1 MNEKEYYMKTKR
13 MLALLL
19 AALMIVGLF
28 AGCSKDETKDPG
40 KTDPGN
46 SLIDQTKPSQTTA
59 KYAYKADYFD
69 LAVPDGVQYVN
80 QICAAGTTL
89 YASVGIQGEE
99 IVNSDPATGDTWS
112 YYNTRLSML
121 TIDPDTGTCTELTN
135 LDLPQVPE
143 GAEGSVDCY
152 NMIGSDDG
160 TLWMLVNVYAT
171 QYELPDDFD
180 PNTDSKWNYPS
191 TDIGGSYLMHIAADG
206 STIASIDLSDT
217 NNEDNEDGMSG
228 NLSSFAVDA
237 AGNLY
242 VSDYNNIYY
251 VLDAEGNVQFK
262 LDGSQYNGSLYRLN
276 AQQVGVMWY
285 NYTDDVNAADENGQY
300 FVPIDL
306 ETKDWGE
313 KVKLPS
319 NVWSILPGDDV
330 YDFYYADNNNNI
342 FGYTAKTDTKEKLV
356 DWLACDVDT
365 NNMNGYAML
374 SDSRVAALMQD
385 WSTDPTTYQLIVL
398 HRVDAS
404 EIKEKKVLTLACMY
418 LDWNLRSMIVEYNK
432 TNDEYR
438 INVIDYSEYATDDDY
453 NAGVTKL
460 TTEIISGSVPDIFL
474 TSNLPIDKYAAKGVI
489 ADLNT
494 FMDGGN
500 GLSRDYFV
508 PQILN
513 ALEKDGKLYELPTSF
528 SVQTAYALSSIASQ
542 YDTWN
547 VAAVQDAMTQL
558 QEGATVFSNGWT
570 KNMALS
576 NCLSRNL
583 SAFVDWTTGKCEFD
597 SEAFQQLLAFC
608 NSFPAET
615 SDGDGAIAYASSADI
630 AVDDAMW
637 DSDAT
642 RITNGKQLMS
652 TIGMYSFDS
661 YIWNVYAI
669 RDKITFTGYPTEDG
683 SGSSFGLQM
692 PMAIS
697 SVTKYPDAAWD
708 FVCSIIKKM
717 NTIDENNYYYGF
729 PISQAAFDA
738 EMTDIMTEQYQ
749 LDENG
754 EQVDWDGDGEPD
766 KAIRG
771 SYETMENGET
781 VYKDVYALTQ
791 EDIDQILG
799 VISNTHS
806 VYDYDQEILD
816 IITDE
821 VAAYF
826 AGDKDVQTTASM
838 IQSRVNLYVQ
848 EQR

>member
-1 MNEKEYYMKTKR
+1 MKTKR
-13 MLALLL
+13 IFALLL

-28 AGCSKDETKDPG
+28 AGCSKDNTKDPG

-59 KYAYKADYFD
+59 KYAYKADYLD
-69 LAVPDGVQYVN
+69 LTMPDGVQYLN

-99 IVNSDPATGDTWS
+99 ITNTDPTTGETWS
-112 YYNTRLSML
+112 YYNTRLAML
-121 TIDPDTGTCTELTN
+121 TIDPDTGVCTELTN
-135 LDLPQVPE
+135 LELPEVPE

-191 TDIGGSYLMHIAADG
+191 TDINGSYLMHVAADG
-206 STIASIDLSDT
+206 STIASLDLSDT

-242 VSDYNNIYY
+242 VSDYNNIY

-262 LDGSQYNGSLYRLN
+262 LDGSQYNGSLNRLN

-319 NVWSILPGDDV
+319 NVWSIFPGDDA
-330 YDFYYADNNNNI
+330 YDFYYAYNNNI
-342 FGYTAKTDTKEKLV
+342 YGYAAKTDTKEKLV

-365 NNMNGYAML
+365 NNMSGYAML

-385 WSTDPTTYQLIVL
+385 WNTDPTTYQLIVL

-438 INVIDYSEYATDDDY
+438 INVVDYSEYATDDDY

-508 PQILN
+508 PQVMS

-558 QEGATVFSNGWT
+558 QEGATVFSDGWT
-570 KNMALS
+570 KNTALS

-615 SDGDGAIAYASSADI
+615 SDGDGAIAYAPSADI

-637 DSDAT
+637 ESDAT

-683 SGSSFGLQM
+683 SGSSFELQM

-799 VISNTHS
+799 VINSTRS

-826 AGDKDVQTTASM
+826 AGDKDVQTTANM

>member
-89 YASVGIQGEE
+89 YLTASMQGEE
-99 IVNSDPATGDTWS
+99 ITNTDPDTGETWS
-112 YYNTRLSML
+112 YYDSRLGVL
-121 TIDPDTGTCTELTN
+121 TIDPDTGICTELSN
-135 LDLPQVPE
+135 LQLPEVPE
-143 GAEGSVDCY
+143 GAEGGVNCY

-191 TDIGGSYLMHIAADG
+191 TDINGSYLMHIAADG
-206 STIASIDLSDT
+206 STIASLDLSDT

-242 VSDYNNIYY
+242 VSDYNNIY

-262 LDGSQYNGSLYRLN
+262 LDGSQYNGSLCRLN

-319 NVWSILPGDDV
+319 NVGSILPGDDA
-330 YDFYYADNNNNI
+330 YDFYYTYNNNI
-342 FGYTAKTDTKEKLV
+342 YGYAAKTDTKEKLV

-365 NNMNGYAML
+365 NNMSGYAML

-438 INVIDYSEYATDDDY
+438 INVVDYSEYATDDDY

-508 PQILN
+508 PQVMS

-558 QEGATVFSNGWT
+558 QEGATVFSDGWT
-570 KNMALS
+570 KNTALS

-637 DSDAT
+637 ESDAT

-652 TIGMYSFDS
+652 TTGMYSFDS

-669 RDKITFTGYPTEDG
+669 RDKITFTGYPTEDD
-683 SGSSFGLQM
+683 SGSSFELQM

-799 VISNTHS
+799 VINNTHS

-826 AGDKDVQTTASM
+826 VGDKDVQTTASM

>member
-69 LAVPDGVQYVN
+69 LAVPDGVQYLN

-89 YASVGIQGEE
+89 YLTASMQGEE
-99 IVNSDPATGDTWS
+99 ITNTDPDTGETWS
-112 YYNTRLSML
+112 YYDSRLGVL
-121 TIDPDTGTCTELTN
+121 TIDPDTGIYTELSN
-135 LDLPQVPE
+135 LQLPEVPE
-143 GAEGSVDCY
+143 GAEGGVNCY

-191 TDIGGSYLMHIAADG
+191 TDINGSYLMHIAADG
-206 STIASIDLSDT
+206 STIASLDLSDT

-242 VSDYNNIYY
+242 VSDYNNIY

-262 LDGSQYNGSLYRLN
+262 LDGSQYNGSLCRLN

-330 YDFYYADNNNNI
+330 YDFYYADNNNI
-342 FGYTAKTDTKEKLV
+342 FGYTAKTDTKDKLV

-474 TSNLPIDKYAAKGVI
+474 TSNLPIDKYAAKGVV

-508 PQILN
+508 PQVMS

-683 SGSSFGLQM
+683 SGSSFELQM

-771 SYETMENGET
+771 NYETMENGET

>member
-59 KYAYKADYFD
+59 KYAYKADYLD
-69 LAVPDGVQYVN
+69 LTMPDGVQYLN
-80 QICAAGTTL
+80 QLCAAGTTL

-99 IVNSDPATGDTWS
+99 ITNTDPDTGDTWS

-191 TDIGGSYLMHIAADG
+191 TDINGSYLMHIAADG
-206 STIASIDLSDT
+206 STIASLDLSDT

-242 VSDYNNIYY
+242 VSDYNNIY

-262 LDGSQYNGSLYRLN
+262 LDGSQYNGSLCRLN

-319 NVWSILPGDDV
+319 NVGSILPGDDA
-330 YDFYYADNNNNI
+330 YDFYYTYNNNI
-342 FGYTAKTDTKEKLV
+342 YGYAAKTDTKEKLV

-365 NNMNGYAML
+365 NNMSGYAML

-438 INVIDYSEYATDDDY
+438 INVVDYSEYATDDDY

-508 PQILN
+508 PQVMS

-558 QEGATVFSNGWT
+558 QEGATVFSDGWT
-570 KNMALS
+570 KNTALS

-637 DSDAT
+637 ESDAT

-652 TIGMYSFDS
+652 TTGMYSFDS

-683 SGSSFGLQM
+683 SGSSFELQM

-799 VISNTHS
+799 VINNTHS

>member
-89 YASVGIQGEE
+89 YLTASMQGEE
-99 IVNSDPATGDTWS
+99 ITNTDPDTGETWS
-112 YYNTRLSML
+112 YYDSRLGVL
-121 TIDPDTGTCTELTN
+121 TIDPDTGICTELSN
-135 LDLPQVPE
+135 LQLPEVPE
-143 GAEGSVDCY
+143 GAEGGVNCY

-191 TDIGGSYLMHIAADG
+191 TDINGSYLMHIAADG
-206 STIASIDLSDT
+206 STIASLDLSDT

-242 VSDYNNIYY
+242 VSDYNNIY

-262 LDGSQYNGSLYRLN
+262 LDGSQYNGSLCRLN

-319 NVWSILPGDDV
+319 NVWSILPGDDA
-330 YDFYYADNNNNI
+330 YDFYYTYNNNI
-342 FGYTAKTDTKEKLV
+342 YGYAAKTDTKEKLV

-365 NNMNGYAML
+365 NNMSGCAML

-438 INVIDYSEYATDDDY
+438 INVVDYSEYATDDDY

-508 PQILN
+508 PQVMS

-558 QEGATVFSNGWT
+558 QEGATVFSDGWT
-570 KNMALS
+570 KNTALS

-637 DSDAT
+637 ESDAT

-652 TIGMYSFDS
+652 TTGMYSFDS

-683 SGSSFGLQM
+683 SGSSFELQM

-799 VISNTHS
+799 VINSTTS

>member
-40 KTDPGN
+40 KTDSNG
-46 SLIDQTKPSQTTA
+46 SLIDQTKPAATTA
-59 KYAYKADYFD
+59 KYAYKADYLD
-69 LAVPDGVQYVN
+69 LTMPDGVQYPN
-80 QICAAGTTL
+80 QLCAAGTTL
-89 YASVGIQGEE
+89 YLTASMQGEE

-112 YYNTRLSML
+112 YYNTRLAML
-121 TIDPDTGTCTELTN
+121 TIDPDTGVCTELTN
-135 LDLPQVPE
+135 LELPQVPE
-143 GAEGSVDCY
+143 GAEGGVNCY

-191 TDIGGSYLMHIAADG
+191 TDIGGSYLMHVAADG
-206 STIASIDLSDT
+206 STIASLDLSDT

-242 VSDYNNIYY
+242 VSDYNNIY

-262 LDGSQYNGSLYRLN
+262 LDGSQYNGSLCRLN

-319 NVWSILPGDDV
+319 NVGSILPGDDA
-330 YDFYYADNNNNI
+330 YDFYYTYNNNI
-342 FGYTAKTDTKEKLV
+342 YGYAAKTDTKEKLV

-365 NNMNGYAML
+365 NNMSGYAML

-438 INVIDYSEYATDDDY
+438 INVVDYSEYATDDDY

-508 PQILN
+508 PQVMS

-558 QEGATVFSNGWT
+558 QEGATVFSDGWT
-570 KNMALS
+570 KNTALS

-637 DSDAT
+637 ESDAT

-652 TIGMYSFDS
+652 TTGMYSFDS

-683 SGSSFGLQM
+683 SGSSFELQM

-791 EDIDQILG
+791 EEMDQILG
-799 VISNTHS
+799 VINNTHS

>member
-1 MNEKEYYMKTKR
+1 MKTKR
-13 MLALLL
+13 IFALLL

-28 AGCSKDETKDPG
+28 AGCSKDGTKDPG
-40 KTDPGN
+40 KTDSNG
-46 SLIDQTKPSQTTA
+46 SLIDQTKPAATTA
-59 KYAYKADYFD
+59 KYAYQADYLD
-69 LAVPDGVQYVN
+69 LTMPDGVQYLN
-80 QICAAGTTL
+80 QFCAAGTTL
-89 YASVGIQGEE
+89 YASVGMQGEE
-99 IVNSDPATGDTWS
+99 IVNSDPTTGDTWS
-112 YYNTRLSML
+112 YYNTRLALL
-121 TIDPDTGTCTELTN
+121 TIDPDTGVCTELTN
-135 LDLPQVPE
+135 LELPQVPE
-143 GAEGSVDCY
+143 GASGSVDCY

-160 TLWMLVNVYAT
+160 TLWMLVNLYAT
-171 QYELPDDFD
+171 QFDLPDDFD
-180 PNTDSKWNYPS
+180 AETESRWDYPS
-191 TDIGGSYLMHIAADG
+191 TDINGSYLMHVAADG
-206 STIASIDLSDT
+206 SMIASLDLSDT

-242 VSDYNNIYY
+242 VSDYNNIY

-300 FVPIDL
+300 FVTIDL

-319 NVWSILPGDDV
+319 NVWSIVPGDDA
-330 YDFYYADNNNNI
+330 YDFYYTYNNNI
-342 FGYTAKTDTKEKLV
+342 YGYTSKTDTRDKLV

-365 NNMNGYAML
+365 NNMSGYAML

-418 LDWNLRSMIVEYNK
+418 LDWDLRSMIVEYNK

-438 INVIDYSEYATDDDY
+438 INVVDYGEYATDDDY

-528 SVQTAYALSSIASQ
+528 SVTTAYALSSIASQ

-558 QEGATVFSNGWT
+558 QEGATVFSDGWT
-570 KNMALS
+570 KNTALS

-615 SDGDGAIAYASSADI
+615 SDGDGAIAYATSTDLAI
-630 AVDDAMW
+630 EDAMW
-637 DSDAT
+637 ESDAT

-652 TIGMYSFDS
+652 TIEMCSFDS

-683 SGSSFGLQM
+683 SGSSFELQM

-799 VISNTHS
+799 VINSTRS

-826 AGDKDVQTTASM
+826 AGDKDVQTTANM

>member
-59 KYAYKADYFD
+59 KYAYKADYLD
-69 LAVPDGVQYVN
+69 LTMPDGVQYLN
-80 QICAAGTTL
+80 QLCAAGTTL

-99 IVNSDPATGDTWS
+99 IVNTDPDTGDTWS

-191 TDIGGSYLMHIAADG
+191 TDINGSYLMHIAADG
-206 STIASIDLSDT
+206 STIASLDLSDT

-242 VSDYNNIYY
+242 VSDYNNIY

-262 LDGSQYNGSLYRLN
+262 LDGSQYNGSLNRLN

-319 NVWSILPGDDV
+319 NVWSILPGDDA
-330 YDFYYADNNNNI
+330 YDFYYTYNNNI
-342 FGYTAKTDTKEKLV
+342 YGYAAKTDTKEKLV

-365 NNMNGYAML
+365 NNMSGYAML

-438 INVIDYSEYATDDDY
+438 INVVDYSEYATDDDY

-508 PQILN
+508 PQVMS

-570 KNMALS
+570 KNTALS

-683 SGSSFGLQM
+683 SGSSFELQM

-799 VISNTHS
+799 VINNTHS

-826 AGDKDVQTTASM
+826 AGDKDVQTTANM

>member
-1 MNEKEYYMKTKR
+1 MKTKR
-13 MLALLL
+13 IFALLL

-28 AGCSKDETKDPG
+28 AGCSKDGTKDPG

-46 SLIDQTKPSQTTA
+46 SLIDQTKPSATTA
-59 KYAYKADYFD
+59 KYAYQADYFD

-99 IVNSDPATGDTWS
+99 ITNTDPDTGETWS
-112 YYNTRLSML
+112 YYDSRLGVL
-121 TIDPDTGTCTELTN
+121 TIDPDTGICTELSN
-135 LDLPQVPE
+135 LQLPEVPE
-143 GAEGSVDCY
+143 GAEGSVNCY

-191 TDIGGSYLMHIAADG
+191 TDINGSYLMHIAADG
-206 STIASIDLSDT
+206 STIASLDLSDT

-242 VSDYNNIYY
+242 VSDYNNIY

-262 LDGSQYNGSLYRLN
+262 LDGSQYNGSLCRLN

-313 KVKLPS
+313 KVKLPP
-319 NVWSILPGDDV
+319 NVGSIFPGDDA
-330 YDFYYADNNNNI
+330 YDFYYAYNNNI
-342 FGYTAKTDTKEKLV
+342 YGYAAKTDTKEKLV

-365 NNMNGYAML
+365 NNMSGYAML

-385 WSTDPTTYQLIVL
+385 WNTDPTTYQLIVL

-438 INVIDYSEYATDDDY
+438 INVVDYSEYATDDDY

-508 PQILN
+508 PQVMS

-570 KNMALS
+570 KNTALS

-615 SDGDGAIAYASSADI
+615 SDGDGAIAYASSAAI
-630 AVDDAMW
+630 AVDDVMW

-683 SGSSFGLQM
+683 SGSSFELQM

-799 VISNTHS
+799 VINSTRS

-826 AGDKDVQTTASM
+826 AGDKDVQTTANM

>member
-89 YASVGIQGEE
+89 YLTASMQGEE
-99 IVNSDPATGDTWS
+99 ITNTDPDTGETWS
-112 YYNTRLSML
+112 YYDSRLGVL
-121 TIDPDTGTCTELTN
+121 TIDPDTGICTELSN
-135 LDLPQVPE
+135 LQLPEVPE
-143 GAEGSVDCY
+143 GAEGGVNCY

-191 TDIGGSYLMHIAADG
+191 TDINGSYLMHIAADG
-206 STIASIDLSDT
+206 STIASLDLSDT

-242 VSDYNNIYY
+242 VSDYNNIY

-262 LDGSQYNGSLYRLN
+262 LDGSQYNGSLNRLN

-319 NVWSILPGDDV
+319 NVESILPGDDA
-330 YDFYYADNNNNI
+330 YDFYYTYNNNI
-342 FGYTAKTDTKEKLV
+342 YGYAAKTDTKEKLV

-365 NNMNGYAML
+365 NNMSGYAML

-438 INVIDYSEYATDDDY
+438 INVVDYSEYATDDDY

-508 PQILN
+508 PQVMS

-558 QEGATVFSNGWT
+558 QEGATVFSDGWT
-570 KNMALS
+570 KNTALS

-637 DSDAT
+637 ESDAT

-652 TIGMYSFDS
+652 TTGMYSFDS

-683 SGSSFGLQM
+683 SGSSFELQM

-799 VISNTHS
+799 VINNTHS

>member
-59 KYAYKADYFD
+59 KYAYKADYLD
-69 LAVPDGVQYVN
+69 LTMPDGVQYLN
-80 QICAAGTTL
+80 QLCAAGTTL

-99 IVNSDPATGDTWS
+99 IVNTDPDTGDTWS

-191 TDIGGSYLMHIAADG
+191 TDINGSYLMHIAADG
-206 STIASIDLSDT
+206 STIASLDLSDT

-242 VSDYNNIYY
+242 VSDYNNIY

-262 LDGSQYNGSLYRLN
+262 LDGSQYNGSLCRLN

-319 NVWSILPGDDV
+319 NVGSILPGDDA
-330 YDFYYADNNNNI
+330 YDFYYTYNNNI
-342 FGYTAKTDTKEKLV
+342 YGYAAKTDTKEKLV

-365 NNMNGYAML
+365 NNMSGYAML

-438 INVIDYSEYATDDDY
+438 INVVDYSEYATDDDY

-508 PQILN
+508 PQVMS

-558 QEGATVFSNGWT
+558 QEGATVFSDGWT
-570 KNMALS
+570 KNTALS

-615 SDGDGAIAYASSADI
+615 SDGDGAIAYAPSADI

-683 SGSSFGLQM
+683 SGSSFELQM

-749 LDENG
+749 LDEKG

-799 VISNTHS
+799 VINSTRS

-826 AGDKDVQTTASM
+826 AGDKDVQTTANM

>member
-46 SLIDQTKPSQTTA
+46 SLIDQTKPSQTMA

-89 YASVGIQGEE
+89 YLTASMQGEE
-99 IVNSDPATGDTWS
+99 ITNTDPDTGETWS
-112 YYNTRLSML
+112 YYDSRLGVL
-121 TIDPDTGTCTELTN
+121 TIDPDTGICTELSN
-135 LDLPQVPE
+135 LQLPQVPE
-143 GAEGSVDCY
+143 GAEGGVNCY

-191 TDIGGSYLMHIAADG
+191 TDINGSYLMHIAADG
-206 STIASIDLSDT
+206 STIASLDLSDT

-242 VSDYNNIYY
+242 VSDYNNIY

-262 LDGSQYNGSLYRLN
+262 LDGSQYNGSLNRLN

-330 YDFYYADNNNNI
+330 YDFYYADNNNI
-342 FGYTAKTDTKEKLV
+342 FGYTAKTDTKDKLV

-558 QEGATVFSNGWT
+558 QEGATVFSDGWT
-570 KNMALS
+570 KNTALS

-615 SDGDGAIAYASSADI
+615 SDGDGAIAYAPSADI

-637 DSDAT
+637 ESDAT

-652 TIGMYSFDS
+652 TTGMYSFDS

-683 SGSSFGLQM
+683 SGSSFELQL

>member
-89 YASVGIQGEE
+89 YLTASMQGEE
-99 IVNSDPATGDTWS
+99 ITNTDPDTGETWS
-112 YYNTRLSML
+112 YYDSRLGVL
-121 TIDPDTGTCTELTN
+121 TIDPDTGICTELSN
-135 LDLPQVPE
+135 LQLPEVPE
-143 GAEGSVDCY
+143 GAEGGVNCY

-191 TDIGGSYLMHIAADG
+191 TDINGSYLMHIAADG
-206 STIASIDLSDT
+206 STIASLDLSDT

-242 VSDYNNIYY
+242 VSDYNNIY

-262 LDGSQYNGSLYRLN
+262 LDGSQYNGSLCRLN

-319 NVWSILPGDDV
+319 NVGSILPGDDA
-330 YDFYYADNNNNI
+330 YDFYYTYNNNI
-342 FGYTAKTDTKEKLV
+342 YGYDAKTDTKEKIV

-365 NNMNGYAML
+365 NNMSGYAML

-438 INVIDYSEYATDDDY
+438 INVVDYSEYATDDDY

-508 PQILN
+508 PQVMS

-558 QEGATVFSNGWT
+558 QEGATVFSDGWT
-570 KNMALS
+570 KNTALS

-597 SEAFQQLLAFC
+597 SEAFQQLLDFC

-637 DSDAT
+637 ESDAT

-652 TIGMYSFDS
+652 TTGMYSFDS

-683 SGSSFGLQM
+683 SGSSFELQM

-766 KAIRG
+766 RAIRG

-791 EDIDQILG
+791 EEMDQILG
-799 VISNTHS
+799 VINNTHS

>member
-1 MNEKEYYMKTKR
+1 MKTKR
-13 MLALLL
+13 IFALLL

-40 KTDPGN
+40 KTESNG
-46 SLIDQTKPSQTTA
+46 SLIDQTKPAATTA
-59 KYAYKADYFD
+59 KYAYQADYFD
-69 LAVPDGVQYVN
+69 LTMPDGVQYLN

-99 IVNSDPATGDTWS
+99 ITNTDPDTGETWS
-112 YYNTRLSML
+112 YYNTRLAML
-121 TIDPDTGTCTELTN
+121 TIDPDTGVCTELSN
-135 LDLPQVPE
+135 LQLPEVPE
-143 GAEGSVDCY
+143 GADGSVDCY

-191 TDIGGSYLMHIAADG
+191 TDIGGSYLMHVAADG

-217 NNEDNEDGMSG
+217 NADDTEDGMSS

-242 VSDYNNIYY
+242 VSDYNNIY

-262 LDGSQYNGSLYRLN
+262 LDGSQYNGSLNRLN

-319 NVWSILPGDDV
+319 NVWSIFPGDDA
-330 YDFYYADNNNNI
+330 YDFYYAYNNNI
-342 FGYTAKTDTKEKLV
+342 YGYAAKTDTKDKLV

-365 NNMNGYAML
+365 NNMTGFSML

-385 WSTDPTTYQLIVL
+385 WNTDPTTYQLIVL

-438 INVIDYSEYATDDDY
+438 INVVDYSEYATDDDY

-508 PQILN
+508 PQVMS

-570 KNMALS
+570 KNTALS

-615 SDGDGAIAYASSADI
+615 SDGDGAIAYAPSADI

-683 SGSSFGLQM
+683 SGSSFELQM

-717 NTIDENNYYYGF
+717 NTIDENNNYYGF

-799 VISNTHS
+799 VINSTRS

-826 AGDKDVQTTASM
+826 AGDKDVQTTANM

>member
-89 YASVGIQGEE
+89 YLTASMQGEE
-99 IVNSDPATGDTWS
+99 ITNTDPDTGETWS
-112 YYNTRLSML
+112 YYDSRLGVL
-121 TIDPDTGTCTELTN
+121 TIDPDTGICTELSN
-135 LDLPQVPE
+135 LQLPEVPE
-143 GAEGSVDCY
+143 GAEGGVNCY

-217 NNEDNEDGMSG
+217 NADDTEDGMSS

-242 VSDYNNIYY
+242 VSDYNNIY

-330 YDFYYADNNNNI
+330 YDFYYADNNNI
-342 FGYTAKTDTKEKLV
+342 FGYTAKTDTKDKLV

-365 NNMNGYAML
+365 NNMSGYAML

-385 WSTDPTTYQLIVL
+385 WNTDPTTYQLIVL

-438 INVIDYSEYATDDDY
+438 INVVDYSEYATDDDY

-474 TSNLPIDKYAAKGVI
+474 TSNLPIDKYAAKGVV

-508 PQILN
+508 PQVMS

-683 SGSSFGLQM
+683 SGSSFELQM

-799 VISNTHS
+799 VINSTTS

>member
-1 MNEKEYYMKTKR
+1 MKTKR
-13 MLALLL
+13 IFALLL

-28 AGCSKDETKDPG
+28 AGCSKDGTKDPG
-40 KTDPGN
+40 KTDSNG
-46 SLIDQTKPSQTTA
+46 SLIDQTKPAATTA
-59 KYAYKADYFD
+59 KYAYQADYLD
-69 LAVPDGVQYVN
+69 LTMPDGVQYLN
-80 QICAAGTTL
+80 QLCAAGTTL
-89 YASVGIQGEE
+89 YASVGMQGEE
-99 IVNSDPATGDTWS
+99 IVNSDPTTGDTWS
-112 YYNTRLSML
+112 YYNTRLALL
-121 TIDPDTGTCTELTN
+121 TIDPDTGVCTELTN
-135 LDLPQVPE
+135 LELPQVPE
-143 GAEGSVDCY
+143 GASGSVDCY

-160 TLWMLVNVYAT
+160 TLWMLVNLYAT
-171 QYELPDDFD
+171 QFDLPDDFD
-180 PNTDSKWNYPS
+180 AETESRWDYPS
-191 TDIGGSYLMHIAADG
+191 TDINGSYLMHIAADG
-206 STIASIDLSDT
+206 SMIASLDLSDT

-242 VSDYNNIYY
+242 VSDYNNIY

-262 LDGSQYNGSLYRLN
+262 LDGSQYNGSLCRLN

-300 FVPIDL
+300 FVTIDL

-319 NVWSILPGDDV
+319 NVWSIFPGDDA
-330 YDFYYADNNNNI
+330 YDFYYTYNNNI
-342 FGYTAKTDTKEKLV
+342 YGYAAKTDTKDKLV
-356 DWLACDVDT
+356 DWMACDVDT
-365 NNMNGYAML
+365 NNMSGYAML

-438 INVIDYSEYATDDDY
+438 INVVDYSEYATDDDY

-508 PQILN
+508 PQVMS

-528 SVQTAYALSSIASQ
+528 SVTTAYALSSIASQ

-558 QEGATVFSNGWT
+558 QEGATVFSDGWT
-570 KNMALS
+570 KNTALS

-615 SDGDGAIAYASSADI
+615 SDGDGAIAYATSTDL
-630 AVDDAMW
+630 AVEDAMW
-637 DSDAT
+637 ESDAT

-652 TIGMYSFDS
+652 TIEMYSFDS
-661 YIWNVYAI
+661 YIWNAYAI

-749 LDENG
+749 MDENG

-766 KAIRG
+766 KAVRG

-791 EDIDQILG
+791 EDVDQILG
-799 VISNTHS
+799 VINSTSS

-826 AGDKDVQTTASM
+826 AGDKDVQTTANM

>member
-89 YASVGIQGEE
+89 YLTASMQGEE
-99 IVNSDPATGDTWS
+99 ITNTDPDTGETWS
-112 YYNTRLSML
+112 YYDSRLGVL
-121 TIDPDTGTCTELTN
+121 TIDPDTGICTELSN
-135 LDLPQVPE
+135 LQLPQVPE
-143 GAEGSVDCY
+143 GAEGGVNCY

-191 TDIGGSYLMHIAADG
+191 TDINGSYLMHIAADG
-206 STIASIDLSDT
+206 STIASLDLSDT

-242 VSDYNNIYY
+242 VSDYNNIY

-262 LDGSQYNGSLYRLN
+262 LDGSQYNGSLCRLN

-319 NVWSILPGDDV
+319 NVGSILPGDDA
-330 YDFYYADNNNNI
+330 YDFYYTYNNNI
-342 FGYTAKTDTKEKLV
+342 YGYAAKTDTKEKLV

-365 NNMNGYAML
+365 NNMSGYAML

-438 INVIDYSEYATDDDY
+438 INVVDYSEYATDDDY

-508 PQILN
+508 PQVMS

-558 QEGATVFSNGWT
+558 QEGATVFSDGWT
-570 KNMALS
+570 KNTALS

-597 SEAFQQLLAFC
+597 SEAFQQLLDFC

-630 AVDDAMW
+630 AVDVAMW
-637 DSDAT
+637 ESDAT

-652 TIGMYSFDS
+652 TTGMYSFDS

-683 SGSSFGLQM
+683 SGSSFELQM

-766 KAIRG
+766 RAIRG

-791 EDIDQILG
+791 EEMDQILG
-799 VISNTHS
+799 VINNTHS

>member
-1 MNEKEYYMKTKR
+1 MKTKR
-13 MLALLL
+13 IFALLL

-28 AGCSKDETKDPG
+28 AGCSKDGTKDPG

-89 YASVGIQGEE
+89 YASVGMQGEE
-99 IVNSDPATGDTWS
+99 IVNSDPVTGETWS

-191 TDIGGSYLMHIAADG
+191 TDINGSYLMHIAADG
-206 STIASIDLSDT
+206 STIASLDLSDT

-242 VSDYNNIYY
+242 VSDYNNIY

-262 LDGSQYNGSLYRLN
+262 LDGSQYNGSLCRLN

-285 NYTDDVNAADENGQY
+285 NYTDDVNASDENGQY

-319 NVWSILPGDDV
+319 NVWSIFPGDDA
-330 YDFYYADNNNNI
+330 YDFYYAYNNNI
-342 FGYTAKTDTKEKLV
+342 YGYAAKTDTKDKLV

-365 NNMNGYAML
+365 NNMSGYAML

-385 WSTDPTTYQLIVL
+385 WNTDPTTYQLIVL

-438 INVIDYSEYATDDDY
+438 INVVDYSEYATDDDY

-508 PQILN
+508 PQVMS

-570 KNMALS
+570 KNTALS

-683 SGSSFGLQM
+683 SGSSFELQM

-799 VISNTHS
+799 VINSTRS

-826 AGDKDVQTTASM
+826 AGDKDVQTTANM

>member
-1 MNEKEYYMKTKR
+1 MKTKR
-13 MLALLL
+13 IFALLL

-28 AGCSKDETKDPG
+28 AGCSKDGTKDPG
-40 KTDPGN
+40 KTDSNG
-46 SLIDQTKPSQTTA
+46 SLIDQTKPAATTA
-59 KYAYKADYFD
+59 KYAYQADYLD
-69 LAVPDGVQYVN
+69 LTMPDGVQYLN
-80 QICAAGTTL
+80 QLCAAGTTL
-89 YASVGIQGEE
+89 YASVGMQGEE
-99 IVNSDPATGDTWS
+99 IVNSDPTTGDTWS
-112 YYNTRLSML
+112 YYNTRLALL
-121 TIDPDTGTCTELTN
+121 TIDPDTGVCTELTN
-135 LDLPQVPE
+135 LELPQVPE
-143 GAEGSVDCY
+143 GASGSVDCY

-160 TLWMLVNVYAT
+160 TLWMLVNLYAT
-171 QYELPDDFD
+171 QFDLPDDFD
-180 PNTDSKWNYPS
+180 AETESRWDYPS
-191 TDIGGSYLMHIAADG
+191 TDINGSYLMHIAADG
-206 STIASIDLSDT
+206 SMIASLDLSDT

-242 VSDYNNIYY
+242 VSDYNNIY

-300 FVPIDL
+300 FVTIDL

-319 NVWSILPGDDV
+319 NVWSIFPGDDA
-330 YDFYYADNNNNI
+330 YDFYYTYNNNI
-342 FGYTAKTDTKEKLV
+342 YGYAAKTDTKDKLV
-356 DWLACDVDT
+356 DWMACDVDT
-365 NNMNGYAML
+365 NNMSGYAML

-438 INVIDYSEYATDDDY
+438 INVVDYSEYATDDDY

-508 PQILN
+508 PQVMS

-547 VAAVQDAMTQL
+547 VAAVQDAMAQL

-615 SDGDGAIAYASSADI
+615 SDGDGAIAYATSTDL
-630 AVDDAMW
+630 AVEDAMW
-637 DSDAT
+637 ESDAT

-652 TIGMYSFDS
+652 TIEMYSFDS
-661 YIWNVYAI
+661 YIWNAYAI

-749 LDENG
+749 MDENG

-766 KAIRG
+766 KAVRG

-791 EDIDQILG
+791 EDVDQILG
-799 VISNTHS
+799 VINSTSS

-826 AGDKDVQTTASM
+826 AGDKDVQTTANM

>member
-1 MNEKEYYMKTKR
+1 MKTKR
-13 MLALLL
+13 IFALLL

-28 AGCSKDETKDPG
+28 AGCSKDGTKDPG
-40 KTDPGN
+40 KTDSSG

-59 KYAYKADYFD
+59 KYAYKADYLD
-69 LAVPDGVQYVN
+69 LTMPDGVQYLN

-99 IVNSDPATGDTWS
+99 IVNSDPVTGETWS

-191 TDIGGSYLMHIAADG
+191 TDINGSYLMHIAADG
-206 STIASIDLSDT
+206 STIASLDLSDT

-242 VSDYNNIYY
+242 VSDYNNIY

-262 LDGSQYNGSLYRLN
+262 LDGSQYNGSLCRLN

-285 NYTDDVNAADENGQY
+285 NYTDDVNASDENGQY

-319 NVWSILPGDDV
+319 NVWSIFPGDDA
-330 YDFYYADNNNNI
+330 YDFYYAYNNNI
-342 FGYTAKTDTKEKLV
+342 YGYAAKTDTKDKLV

-365 NNMNGYAML
+365 NNMSGYAML

-385 WSTDPTTYQLIVL
+385 WNTDPTTYQLIVL

-438 INVIDYSEYATDDDY
+438 INVVDYSEYATDDDY

-508 PQILN
+508 PQVMS

-570 KNMALS
+570 KNTALS

-683 SGSSFGLQM
+683 SGSSFELQM

-799 VISNTHS
+799 VINSTRS

-826 AGDKDVQTTASM
+826 AGDKDVQTTANM

>member
-89 YASVGIQGEE
+89 YASVGMQGEE
-99 IVNSDPATGDTWS
+99 IVNSDPVTGETWS

-143 GAEGSVDCY
+143 GADGSVDCY

-242 VSDYNNIYY
+242 VSDYNNIY

-330 YDFYYADNNNNI
+330 YDFYYADNNNI
-342 FGYTAKTDTKEKLV
+342 FGYTAKTDTKDKLV

-474 TSNLPIDKYAAKGVI
+474 TSNLPIDKYAAKGVV

-683 SGSSFGLQM
+683 SGSSFELQM

>member
-89 YASVGIQGEE
+89 YLTASMQGEE
-99 IVNSDPATGDTWS
+99 ITNTDPDTGETWS
-112 YYNTRLSML
+112 YYDSRLGVL
-121 TIDPDTGTCTELTN
+121 TIDPDTGICTELSN
-135 LDLPQVPE
+135 LQLPEVPE
-143 GAEGSVDCY
+143 GAEGGVNCY

-191 TDIGGSYLMHIAADG
+191 TDINGSYLMHIAADG
-206 STIASIDLSDT
+206 STIASLDLSDT

-242 VSDYNNIYY
+242 VSDYNNIY

-262 LDGSQYNGSLYRLN
+262 LDGSQYNGSLNRLN

-319 NVWSILPGDDV
+319 NVWSIFPGDDA
-330 YDFYYADNNNNI
+330 YDFYYAYNNNI
-342 FGYTAKTDTKEKLV
+342 YGYAAKTDTKEKLV

-365 NNMNGYAML
+365 NNMSGYAML

-438 INVIDYSEYATDDDY
+438 INVVDYSEYATDDDY

-508 PQILN
+508 PQVMS

-558 QEGATVFSNGWT
+558 QEGATVFSDGWT
-570 KNMALS
+570 KNTALS

-637 DSDAT
+637 ESDAT

-652 TIGMYSFDS
+652 TTGMYSFDS

-683 SGSSFGLQM
+683 SGSSFELQM

-799 VISNTHS
+799 VINSTRS

-826 AGDKDVQTTASM
+826 VGDKDVQTTASM

>member
-59 KYAYKADYFD
+59 KYAYKADYLD
-69 LAVPDGVQYVN
+69 LTMPDGVQYLN
-80 QICAAGTTL
+80 QLCAAGTTL
-89 YASVGIQGEE
+89 YASVGMQGEE

-191 TDIGGSYLMHIAADG
+191 TDINGSYLMHIAADG
-206 STIASIDLSDT
+206 STIASLDLSNT
-217 NNEDNEDGMSG
+217 NNEDNEDGMSS

-242 VSDYNNIYY
+242 VSDYNNIY

-330 YDFYYADNNNNI
+330 YDFYYADNNNI

-438 INVIDYSEYATDDDY
+438 INVVDYSEYATDDDY

-508 PQILN
+508 PQVMS

-799 VISNTHS
+799 VINNTHS

>member
-1 MNEKEYYMKTKR
+1 MKTKR
-13 MLALLL
+13 IFALLL

-28 AGCSKDETKDPG
+28 AGCSKDNTKDPG

-59 KYAYKADYFD
+59 KYAYKADYLD
-69 LAVPDGVQYVN
+69 LTMPDGVQYLN

-89 YASVGIQGEE
+89 YLTASMQGEE
-99 IVNSDPATGDTWS
+99 ITNTDPDTGETWS
-112 YYNTRLSML
+112 YYNSRLGVL
-121 TIDPDTGTCTELTN
+121 TIDPDTGICTELSN
-135 LDLPQVPE
+135 LQLPEVPE
-143 GAEGSVDCY
+143 GAEGSVNCY

-191 TDIGGSYLMHIAADG
+191 TDINGSYLMHIAADG
-206 STIASIDLSDT
+206 STIASLDLSDT

-242 VSDYNNIYY
+242 VSDYNNIY

-262 LDGSQYNGSLYRLN
+262 LDGSQYNGRLYRLN

-319 NVWSILPGDDV
+319 NVGSIRPGDDA
-330 YDFYYADNNNNI
+330 YDFYYTYNNNI
-342 FGYTAKTDTKEKLV
+342 YGYAAKTDTKEKLV

-365 NNMNGYAML
+365 NNMSGYAML

-438 INVIDYSEYATDDDY
+438 INVVDYSEYATDDDY

-508 PQILN
+508 PQVMS

-558 QEGATVFSNGWT
+558 QEGATVFSDGWT
-570 KNMALS
+570 KNTALS

-637 DSDAT
+637 ESDAT

-683 SGSSFGLQM
+683 SGSSFELQM

-799 VISNTHS
+799 VINSTRS

-826 AGDKDVQTTASM
+826 AGDKDVQTTANM

>member
-59 KYAYKADYFD
+59 KYAYKADYLD
-69 LAVPDGVQYVN
+69 LTMPDGVQYLN
-80 QICAAGTTL
+80 QLCAAGTTL

-99 IVNSDPATGDTWS
+99 IVNTDPDTGDTWS

-191 TDIGGSYLMHIAADG
+191 TDINGSYLMHIAADG
-206 STIASIDLSDT
+206 STIASLDLSNT

-228 NLSSFAVDA
+228 NLSFFAVDA

-242 VSDYNNIYY
+242 VSDYNNIY

-262 LDGSQYNGSLYRLN
+262 LDGSQYNGSLCRLN

-330 YDFYYADNNNNI
+330 YDFYYADNNNI

-365 NNMNGYAML
+365 NNMSGYAML

-438 INVIDYSEYATDDDY
+438 INVVDYSEYATDDDY

-570 KNMALS
+570 KNTALS

-615 SDGDGAIAYASSADI
+615 SDGDGAIAYAPSADI

-683 SGSSFGLQM
+683 SGSSFELQM

-799 VISNTHS
+799 VINNTHS

>member
-1 MNEKEYYMKTKR
+1 MKTKR
-13 MLALLL
+13 IFALLL

-28 AGCSKDETKDPG
+28 AGCSKDGTKDPG

-89 YASVGIQGEE
+89 YLTASMQGEE
-99 IVNSDPATGDTWS
+99 ITNTDPDTGETWS
-112 YYNTRLSML
+112 YYDSRLGVL
-121 TIDPDTGTCTELTN
+121 TIDPDTGICTELSN
-135 LDLPQVPE
+135 LQLPEVPE
-143 GAEGSVDCY
+143 GAEGGVNCY

-191 TDIGGSYLMHIAADG
+191 TDINGSYLMHIAADG
-206 STIASIDLSDT
+206 STIASLDLSDT

-242 VSDYNNIYY
+242 VSDYNNIY

-262 LDGSQYNGSLYRLN
+262 LDASQYNGSLCRLN

-319 NVWSILPGDDV
+319 NVGSILPGDDA
-330 YDFYYADNNNNI
+330 YDFYYTYNNNI
-342 FGYTAKTDTKEKLV
+342 YGYAAKTDTKEKLV

-365 NNMNGYAML
+365 NNMSGYAML

-438 INVIDYSEYATDDDY
+438 INVVDYSEYATDDDY

-508 PQILN
+508 PQVMS

-558 QEGATVFSNGWT
+558 QEGATVFSDGWT
-570 KNMALS
+570 KNTALS

-637 DSDAT
+637 ESDAT

-652 TIGMYSFDS
+652 TTGMYSFDS

-791 EDIDQILG
+791 EDMDQILG

>member
-1 MNEKEYYMKTKR
+1 MKTKR

-19 AALMIVGLF
+19 AALMLVSLF
-28 AGCSKDETKDPG
+28 AGCSKDETKKPG
-40 KTDPGN
+40 KTDASG
-46 SLIDQTKPSQTTA
+46 SLIDQTKPAATTA
-59 KYAYKADYFD
+59 KYAYKADYLD
-69 LAVPDGVQYVN
+69 LTMPDGVQYLN
-80 QICAAGTTL
+80 QLCAAGTTL
-89 YASVGIQGEE
+89 YASVGMQGEE
-99 IVNSDPATGDTWS
+99 IVNSDPVTGETWS
-112 YYNTRLSML
+112 YYNTRLAML
-121 TIDPDTGTCTELTN
+121 TIDPDTGVCTELTN
-135 LDLPQVPE
+135 LELPQVPE

-160 TLWMLVNVYAT
+160 TLWMLVNLYAT
-171 QYELPDDFD
+171 QFDLPDDFD
-180 PNTDSKWNYPS
+180 AETESRWDYPS
-191 TDIGGSYLMHIAADG
+191 TDINGSYLMHIAADG
-206 STIASIDLSDT
+206 STIASLDLSDT

-228 NLSSFAVDA
+228 NLNSFAVDA

-242 VSDYNNIYY
+242 VSDYNNIY
-251 VLDAEGNVQFK
+251 VLDAEGSVQFK
-262 LDGSQYNGSLYRLN
+262 LDGSQYSGSLSRLN

-319 NVWSILPGDDV
+319 NVWNIYPGDDA
-330 YDFYYADNNNNI
+330 YDFYFNSNNNI
-342 FGYTAKTDTKEKLV
+342 FGYSSKTDTRDKLV

-365 NNMNGYAML
+365 NNMSGYAML

-438 INVIDYSEYATDDDY
+438 INVVDYSEYATDDDY

-570 KNMALS
+570 KNTALS

-630 AVDDAMW
+630 AVDDAIW
-637 DSDAT
+637 ESDAT

-683 SGSSFGLQM
+683 SGSSFELQM

-729 PISQAAFDA
+729 PVSQAAFDA

-799 VISNTHS
+799 VINNTHS

-826 AGDKDVQTTASM
+826 AGDKDVQTTANM

>member
-89 YASVGIQGEE
+89 YLTASMQGEE
-99 IVNSDPATGDTWS
+99 ITNTDPDTGETWS
-112 YYNTRLSML
+112 YYDSRLGVL
-121 TIDPDTGTCTELTN
+121 TIDPDTGICTELSN
-135 LDLPQVPE
+135 LQLPQVPE
-143 GAEGSVDCY
+143 GAEGGVNCY

-191 TDIGGSYLMHIAADG
+191 TDINGSYLMHIAADG
-206 STIASIDLSDT
+206 STIASLDLSDT

-228 NLSSFAVDA
+228 SLSSFAVDA

-242 VSDYNNIYY
+242 VSDYNNIY

-262 LDGSQYNGSLYRLN
+262 LDGSQYNGSLCRLN

-319 NVWSILPGDDV
+319 NVGSILPGDDA
-330 YDFYYADNNNNI
+330 YDFYYTYNNNI
-342 FGYTAKTDTKEKLV
+342 YGYAAKTDTKEKLV

-365 NNMNGYAML
+365 NNMSGYAML

-438 INVIDYSEYATDDDY
+438 INVVDYSEYATDDDY

-508 PQILN
+508 PQVMS

-558 QEGATVFSNGWT
+558 QEGATVFSDGWT
-570 KNMALS
+570 KNTALS

-637 DSDAT
+637 ESDAT

-652 TIGMYSFDS
+652 TTGMYSFDS

-683 SGSSFGLQM
+683 SGSSFELQM

-799 VISNTHS
+799 VINNTHS

>member
-1 MNEKEYYMKTKR
+1 MKTKR
-13 MLALLL
+13 IFALLL
-19 AALMIVGLF
+19 AALMIVSLF
-28 AGCSKDETKDPG
+28 AGCSKDNTKDPG

-59 KYAYKADYFD
+59 KYAYKADYLD
-69 LAVPDGVQYVN
+69 LTMPDGVQYLN

-89 YASVGIQGEE
+89 YASVGMQGEE
-99 IVNSDPATGDTWS
+99 IVNSDPVTGDTWS

-143 GAEGSVDCY
+143 GADGSVDCY

-191 TDIGGSYLMHIAADG
+191 TDINGSYLMHVAADG
-206 STIASIDLSDT
+206 STIASLDLSDT

-242 VSDYNNIYY
+242 VSDYNNIY

-262 LDGSQYNGSLYRLN
+262 LDGSQYNGSLCRLN

-319 NVWSILPGDDV
+319 NVWSIFPGDDA
-330 YDFYYADNNNNI
+330 YDFYYAYNNNI
-342 FGYTAKTDTKEKLV
+342 YGYAAKTDTKEKLV

-365 NNMNGYAML
+365 NNMSGYAML

-385 WSTDPTTYQLIVL
+385 WNTDPTTYQLIVL

-438 INVIDYSEYATDDDY
+438 INVVDYSEYATDDDY

-508 PQILN
+508 PQVMS

-570 KNMALS
+570 KNTALS

-637 DSDAT
+637 ESDAT

-683 SGSSFGLQM
+683 SGSSFELQM

-799 VISNTHS
+799 VINSTRS

>member
-89 YASVGIQGEE
+89 YASVGMQGEE
-99 IVNSDPATGDTWS
+99 IVNSDPVTGETWS

-206 STIASIDLSDT
+206 STIASLDLSDT

-242 VSDYNNIYY
+242 VSDYNNIY

-330 YDFYYADNNNNI
+330 YDFYYADNNNI

-438 INVIDYSEYATDDDY
+438 INVVDYSEYATDDDY

-508 PQILN
+508 PQVMS

-558 QEGATVFSNGWT
+558 QEGATVFSDGWT
-570 KNMALS
+570 KNTALS

-637 DSDAT
+637 ESDAT

-652 TIGMYSFDS
+652 TTGMYSFDS

-683 SGSSFGLQM
+683 SGSSFELQM

-799 VISNTHS
+799 VINNTHS

>member
-1 MNEKEYYMKTKR
+1 MKTKR
-13 MLALLL
+13 IFALLL

-28 AGCSKDETKDPG
+28 AGCSKDGTKDPG
-40 KTDPGN
+40 KTDSNG
-46 SLIDQTKPSQTTA
+46 SLIDQTKPAATTA
-59 KYAYKADYFD
+59 KYAYQADYLD
-69 LAVPDGVQYVN
+69 LTMPDGVQYLN
-80 QICAAGTTL
+80 QLCAAGTTL
-89 YASVGIQGEE
+89 YASVGMQGEE
-99 IVNSDPATGDTWS
+99 IVNSDPTTGDTWS
-112 YYNTRLSML
+112 YYNTRLALL
-121 TIDPDTGTCTELTN
+121 TIDPDTGVCTELTN
-135 LDLPQVPE
+135 LELPQVPE
-143 GAEGSVDCY
+143 GASGSVDCY

-160 TLWMLVNVYAT
+160 TLWMLVNLYAT
-171 QYELPDDFD
+171 QFDLPDDFD
-180 PNTDSKWNYPS
+180 AETESRWDYPS
-191 TDIGGSYLMHIAADG
+191 TDINGSYLMHIAADG
-206 STIASIDLSDT
+206 SMIASLDLSDT

-242 VSDYNNIYY
+242 VSDYNNIY

-300 FVPIDL
+300 FVTIDL

-319 NVWSILPGDDV
+319 NVWSIFPGDDA
-330 YDFYYADNNNNI
+330 YDFYYTYNNNI
-342 FGYTAKTDTKEKLV
+342 YGYTAKTDTKDKLV

-385 WSTDPTTYQLIVL
+385 WNTDPTTYQLIVL

-438 INVIDYSEYATDDDY
+438 INVVDYSEYATDDDY

-508 PQILN
+508 PQVMS

-615 SDGDGAIAYASSADI
+615 SDGDGAIAYATSTDL
-630 AVDDAMW
+630 AVEDAMW
-637 DSDAT
+637 ESDAT

-652 TIGMYSFDS
+652 TIEMYSFDS
-661 YIWNVYAI
+661 YIWNAYAI

-749 LDENG
+749 MDENG

-766 KAIRG
+766 KAVRG

-791 EDIDQILG
+791 EDVDQILG
-799 VISNTHS
+799 VINSTSS

-826 AGDKDVQTTASM
+826 AGDKDVQTTANM

>member
-80 QICAAGTTL
+80 QICAASTTL
-89 YASVGIQGEE
+89 YLTASMQGEE
-99 IVNSDPATGDTWS
+99 ITNTDPDTGETWS
-112 YYNTRLSML
+112 YYDSRLGVL
-121 TIDPDTGTCTELTN
+121 TIDPDTGICTELSN
-135 LDLPQVPE
+135 LQLPEVPE

-171 QYELPDDFD
+171 QFDLPDDFD
-180 PNTDSKWNYPS
+180 PETESRWDYPS
-191 TDIGGSYLMHIAADG
+191 TDVGGSYLVHVAADG
-206 STIASIDLSDT
+206 STIASLDLSNT

-228 NLSSFAVDA
+228 NLSFFAVDA

-242 VSDYNNIYY
+242 VSDYNNIY

-313 KVKLPS
+313 KVKLPP
-319 NVWSILPGDDV
+319 NVGSIFPGDDA
-330 YDFYYADNNNNI
+330 YDFYYTYNNNI
-342 FGYTAKTDTKEKLV
+342 YGYTAKTDTKEKLV

-365 NNMNGYAML
+365 NNMSGYAML

-385 WSTDPTTYQLIVL
+385 WNTDPTTYQLIVL

-438 INVIDYSEYATDDDY
+438 INVVDYSEYATDDDY

-508 PQILN
+508 PQVMS

-570 KNMALS
+570 KNTALS

-683 SGSSFGLQM
+683 SGSSFELQM

-799 VISNTHS
+799 VINSTRS

-826 AGDKDVQTTASM
+826 AGDKDVQTTANM

>member
-89 YASVGIQGEE
+89 YLTASMQGEE
-99 IVNSDPATGDTWS
+99 ITNTDPDTGETWS
-112 YYNTRLSML
+112 YYDSRLGVL
-121 TIDPDTGTCTELTN
+121 TIDPDTGICTELSN
-135 LDLPQVPE
+135 LQLPEVPE
-143 GAEGSVDCY
+143 GAEGGVNCY

-191 TDIGGSYLMHIAADG
+191 TDINGSYLMHIAADG
-206 STIASIDLSDT
+206 STIASLDLSDT

-242 VSDYNNIYY
+242 VSDYNNIY

-262 LDGSQYNGSLYRLN
+262 LDGSQYNGSLCRLN

-319 NVWSILPGDDV
+319 NVESILPGDDA
-330 YDFYYADNNNNI
+330 YDFYYTYNNNI
-342 FGYTAKTDTKEKLV
+342 YGYAAKTDTKEKLV
-356 DWLACDVDT
+356 DWLSCDVDT
-365 NNMNGYAML
+365 NNMSGYAML

-438 INVIDYSEYATDDDY
+438 INVVDYSEYATDDDY

-508 PQILN
+508 PQVMS

-558 QEGATVFSNGWT
+558 QEGATVFSDGWT
-570 KNMALS
+570 KNTALS

-637 DSDAT
+637 ESDAT

-652 TIGMYSFDS
+652 TTGMYSFDS
-661 YIWNVYAI
+661 YICNVYAI

-683 SGSSFGLQM
+683 SGSSFVLQM

-799 VISNTHS
+799 VINNTRS

>member
-1 MNEKEYYMKTKR
+1 MKTKR
-13 MLALLL
+13 IFALLL

-28 AGCSKDETKDPG
+28 AGCSKDGTKDPG
-40 KTDPGN
+40 KTESNG
-46 SLIDQTKPSQTTA
+46 SLIDQTKPAATTA
-59 KYAYKADYFD
+59 KYAYQADYFD
-69 LAVPDGVQYVN
+69 LTMPDGVQYLN

-89 YASVGIQGEE
+89 YAPVGIQGEE
-99 IVNSDPATGDTWS
+99 ITNTDPDTGETWS
-112 YYNTRLSML
+112 YYNTRLAML
-121 TIDPDTGTCTELTN
+121 TIDPDTGVCTELSN
-135 LDLPQVPE
+135 LQLPEVPE
-143 GAEGSVDCY
+143 GADGSVDCY

-191 TDIGGSYLMHIAADG
+191 TDIGGSYLMHVAADG

-217 NNEDNEDGMSG
+217 NADDTEDGMSS

-242 VSDYNNIYY
+242 VSDYNNIY

-262 LDGSQYNGSLYRLN
+262 LDGSQYNGSLNRLN

-319 NVWSILPGDDV
+319 NVWSIFPGDDA
-330 YDFYYADNNNNI
+330 YDFYYAYNNNI
-342 FGYTAKTDTKEKLV
+342 YGYAAKTDTKEKLV

-365 NNMNGYAML
+365 NNMSGYAML

-438 INVIDYSEYATDDDY
+438 INVVDYSEYATDDDY

-508 PQILN
+508 PQVMS

-558 QEGATVFSNGWT
+558 QEGATVFSDGWT
-570 KNMALS
+570 KNTALS

-615 SDGDGAIAYASSADI
+615 SDGDGAIAYAPSADI

-683 SGSSFGLQM
+683 SGSSFELQM

-799 VISNTHS
+799 VINSTRS

-826 AGDKDVQTTASM
+826 AGDKDVQTTANM

>member
-1 MNEKEYYMKTKR
+1 MKTKR
-13 MLALLL
+13 IFALLL

-28 AGCSKDETKDPG
+28 AGCSKDGTKDPG
-40 KTDPGN
+40 KTDSSG

-59 KYAYKADYFD
+59 KYAYKADYLD
-69 LAVPDGVQYVN
+69 LTMPDGVQYLN

-99 IVNSDPATGDTWS
+99 IVNTDPTTGETWS

-191 TDIGGSYLMHIAADG
+191 TDINGSYLMHIAADG
-206 STIASIDLSDT
+206 STIASLDLSDT

-242 VSDYNNIYY
+242 VSDYNNIY

-262 LDGSQYNGSLYRLN
+262 LDGSQYNGSLCRLN

-285 NYTDDVNAADENGQY
+285 NYTDDVNASDENGQY

-319 NVWSILPGDDV
+319 NVWSIFPGDDA
-330 YDFYYADNNNNI
+330 YDFYYAYNNNI
-342 FGYTAKTDTKEKLV
+342 YGYAAKTDTKDKLV

-365 NNMNGYAML
+365 NNMSGYAML

-385 WSTDPTTYQLIVL
+385 WNTDPTTYQLIVL

-438 INVIDYSEYATDDDY
+438 INVVDYSEYATDDDY

-508 PQILN
+508 PQVMS

-570 KNMALS
+570 KNTALS

-683 SGSSFGLQM
+683 SGSSFELQM

-799 VISNTHS
+799 VINSTRS

-826 AGDKDVQTTASM
+826 AGDKDVQTTANM

>member
-1 MNEKEYYMKTKR
+1 MKTKR
-13 MLALLL
+13 IFALLL

-40 KTDPGN
+40 KTESNG
-46 SLIDQTKPSQTTA
+46 SLIDQTKPAATTA
-59 KYAYKADYFD
+59 KYAYQADYFD
-69 LAVPDGVQYVN
+69 LTMPDGVQYLN

-99 IVNSDPATGDTWS
+99 ITNTDPDTGETWS
-112 YYNTRLSML
+112 YYNTRLAML
-121 TIDPDTGTCTELTN
+121 TIDPDTGVCTELSN
-135 LDLPQVPE
+135 LQLPEVPE
-143 GAEGSVDCY
+143 GADGSVDCY

-191 TDIGGSYLMHIAADG
+191 TDIGGSYLMHVAADG

-217 NNEDNEDGMSG
+217 NADDTEDGMSS

-242 VSDYNNIYY
+242 VSDYNNIY

-262 LDGSQYNGSLYRLN
+262 LDGSQYNGSLCRLN

-319 NVWSILPGDDV
+319 NVWSIFPGDDA
-330 YDFYYADNNNNI
+330 YDFYYAYNNNI
-342 FGYTAKTDTKEKLV
+342 YGYAAKTDTKEKLV

-365 NNMNGYAML
+365 NNMSGYAML

-438 INVIDYSEYATDDDY
+438 INVVDYSEYATDDDY

-508 PQILN
+508 PQVMS

-570 KNMALS
+570 KNTALS

-615 SDGDGAIAYASSADI
+615 SDGDGAIAYAPSADI

-683 SGSSFGLQM
+683 SGSSFELQM

-799 VISNTHS
+799 VINSTRS